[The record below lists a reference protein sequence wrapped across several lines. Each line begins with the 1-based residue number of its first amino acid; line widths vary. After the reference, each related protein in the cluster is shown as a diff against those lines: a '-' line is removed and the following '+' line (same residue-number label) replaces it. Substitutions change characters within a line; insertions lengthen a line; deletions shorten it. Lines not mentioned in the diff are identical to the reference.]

1 MANPITTI
9 TLNNV
14 LPNAF
19 RDRVSTT
26 SDIWLTKN
34 FEFKR
39 GQFYSIN
46 AASGVGK
53 SSLCTFIYGARR
65 DYAGTITFDG
75 RDIRSYKVNE
85 LCELRKSTLAWLPQE
100 LLLFPELTVIENI
113 QLKNRL
119 SDRFSDSEIREMLG
133 QLSIDSFYNRRVG
146 TLSVGQQQRVAAVRT
161 LCQPFEFILLD
172 EPVSHLDEVNN
183 RALGKLVTR
192 VAHSNNA
199 AVITTSVGYDLQL
212 DAPDVKRIN
221 L

>member
-1 MANPITTI
+1 
-9 TLNNV
+9 
-14 LPNAF
+14 
-19 RDRVSTT
+19 
-26 SDIWLTKN
+26 
-34 FEFKR
+34 
-39 GQFYSIN
+39 
-46 AASGVGK
+46 
-53 SSLCTFIYGARR
+53 
-65 DYAGTITFDG
+65 
-75 RDIRSYKVNE
+75 
-85 LCELRKSTLAWLPQE
+85 
-100 LLLFPELTVIENI
+100 
-113 QLKNRL
+113 
-119 SDRFSDSEIREMLG
+119 MLG

>member
-9 TLNNV
+9 TLNQV

-39 GQFYSIN
+39 GQLYSIN

-65 DYAGTITFDG
+65 DYAGTISFDG
-75 RDIRSYKVNE
+75 RDVRSFKVNE

-161 LCQPFEFILLD
+161 LCQPFDFILLD

-192 VAHSNNA
+192 VAHANNA

-212 DAPDVKRIN
+212 DATDVKRIN

>member
-1 MANPITTI
+1 
-9 TLNNV
+9 
-14 LPNAF
+14 
-19 RDRVSTT
+19 VSTT

>member
-119 SDRFSDSEIREMLG
+119 SDRFSDYEIREMLG

>member
-1 MANPITTI
+1 MANPISKI

-19 RDRVSTT
+19 RDRVTTT
-26 SDIWLTKN
+26 SDIWLTEN
-34 FEFKR
+34 FEFKS
-39 GQFYSIN
+39 GHLYSIN

-75 RDIRSYKVNE
+75 RDIRSYSVNE

-119 SDRFSDSEIREMLG
+119 TDRFSDSEIKEMLG
-133 QLSIDSFYNRRVG
+133 QLSIDTFYSRRVG

-183 RALGKLVTR
+183 KALGQLVKR